1 MDGNDGGQVLFNE
14 FCRWAMKAHINVDG
28 DEEEEFAQYEEEVAP
43 KPKKK
48 KRDTTPE
55 EVKLLRSL
63 DDKLPT
69 GKTEEEKVQREK
81 MFESADQSGSGQ
93 LSLAEIE
100 LAVKD
105 FLGEEVFLMKPA
117 IKEAYKAAKGMDPN
131 DDDSFVDKSE
141 FRVLLV
147 ALAKYC
153 ELWVAFEEIDDGD
166 DHRINFEE
174 FEGALP
180 QIEKWGVKVE
190 DAKAAFDE
198 MDGNDGGQVL
208 FNEFCRWAMKKH
220 IDVDGDEEEEVPA
233 ADA

>member
-1 MDGNDGGQVLFNE
+1 MGGTKKRNLLS
-14 FCRWAMKAHINVDG
+14 MKKKSSRN
-28 DEEEEFAQYEEEVAP
+28 QR
-43 KPKKK
+43 KK

-69 GKTEEEKVQREK
+69 GKTEEEKAQRAK
-81 MFESADQSGSGQ
+81 MFDSADQSGSGQ
-93 LSLAEIE
+93 LSLAEID

-117 IKEAYKAAKGMDPN
+117 IKEAYKAAKGVDP
-131 DDDSFVDKSE
+131 DDDASFVDQSE

-153 ELWVAFEEIDDGD
+153 ELWVAFEEIDDGE

-198 MDGNDGGQVL
+198 MDTNDGGQVL

-220 IDVDGDEEEEVPA
+220 IDVDGDDEEEVPPVA
-233 ADA
+233 ES

>member
-1 MDGNDGGQVLFNE
+1 
-14 FCRWAMKAHINVDG
+14 
-28 DEEEEFAQYEEEVAP
+28 
-43 KPKKK
+43 
-48 KRDTTPE
+48 
-55 EVKLLRSL
+55 
-63 DDKLPT
+63 
-69 GKTEEEKVQREK
+69 
-81 MFESADQSGSGQ
+81 
-93 LSLAEIE
+93 
-100 LAVKD
+100 
-105 FLGEEVFLMKPA
+105 
-117 IKEAYKAAKGMDPN
+117 MDPS

-190 DAKAAFDE
+190 DAKATFDE

-208 FNEFCRWAMKKH
+208 FNEFCRWAMKAH
-220 IDVDGDEEEEVPA
+220 INVDGDVEEEFAQYEEEVIPKPKKKKRDTTPEEVKLLRSLDDKLPTGKTDDEKA
-233 ADA
+233 QRAKMFESADQSGSGQLSLAE